1 MKTTIRKNIL
11 PEYTLHDMN
20 IVSLELMENDLI
32 LRTQSGIVC
41 CKGKGKLV
49 DGYVL
54 FRQIKLDFCN
64 VYLMKSNGR
73 YGKFE
78 TEKITLQQF
87 LNRFDMF
94 GFSIVDEVYGY
105 NQTKYWGYLT
115 THHEFFECILEI
127 YHTGDMFY
135 IEQ

>member
-1 MKTTIRKNIL
+1 MITTIRNNIL

-20 IVSLELMENDLI
+20 VISLETAGNDLI
-32 LRTQSGIVC
+32 VRTQSGIVC
-41 CKGKGKLV
+41 CEGKGRQV
-49 DGYVL
+49 DGYVV
-54 FRQIKLDFCN
+54 FQKVKLDFCN

-78 TEKITLQQF
+78 AEKITLQQF
-87 LNRFDMF
+87 LARFDVF

-115 THHEFFECILEI
+115 SQRDFFECILEI
-127 YHTGDMFY
+127 YHTGDMLF
-135 IEQ
+135 IEE